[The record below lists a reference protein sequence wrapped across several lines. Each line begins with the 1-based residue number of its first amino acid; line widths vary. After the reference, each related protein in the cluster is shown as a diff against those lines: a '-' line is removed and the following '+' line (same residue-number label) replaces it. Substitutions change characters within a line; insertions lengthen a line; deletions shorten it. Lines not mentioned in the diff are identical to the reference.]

1 MYDVDVDVDVDLGI
15 DDLKVVSSFFVVVV
29 GKTVEVKKFRKK
41 FPGLNKQSFYILWFL
56 CVIFILVINFI

>member
-41 FPGLNKQSFYILWFL
+41 FPGLNKQLFYILWLF
-56 CVIFILVINFI
+56 CVRSIFDINFI

>member
-29 GKTVEVKKFRKK
+29 GKTVARHLFRT
-41 FPGLNKQSFYILWFL
+41 
-56 CVIFILVINFI
+56 